1 MIDQYDWDGGREA
14 MLRFG
19 PDTGPVMV
27 AALPL
32 LEEAN
37 RTRTFVI
44 GLLRALASRGIAS
57 VLPDVPGQ
65 GESLLPTGTLT
76 ILRLAE
82 ALETVT
88 DRFHAEGRR
97 TYALGIRS
105 GTLLDY
111 CALHSGRWHLSPV
124 DGQQVLR
131 DLHRTWLAGGDRPPY
146 ARDLTAMMFGD
157 DDPVEIAGNLLTSD
171 FLSSLSAATPLDQP
185 GIPRRVVRLASDP
198 RPADRTIDAAPLWR
212 RAEPGDDSALAAL
225 LADDI
230 ADWLRTCDG

>member
-1 MIDQYDWDGGREA
+1 MIDRYDWDGGQEA

-37 RTRTFVI
+37 RTRSFVV

-57 VLPDVPGQ
+57 VLPDIPGQ

-76 ILRLAE
+76 ILRMAE
-82 ALETVT
+82 ALQAVT

-97 TYALGIRS
+97 TYALGVRS
-105 GTLLDY
+105 GALLDY
-111 CALHSGRWHLSPV
+111 CALHDGRWHLSPV
-124 DGQQVLR
+124 DGHQVLR
-131 DLHRTWLAGGDRPPY
+131 DLHRTWLAGHDRPPH
-146 ARDLTAMMFGD
+146 ARDLTAMMVGD
-157 DDPVEIAGNLLTSD
+157 DDPAEIAGNLLTSD
-171 FLSSLSAATPLDQP
+171 FLSSLSAATPFDQP
-185 GIPRRVVRLASDP
+185 GSPRRVVRLASDP

-212 RAEPGDDSALAAL
+212 RSEPGDDPVLAAV

-230 ADWLRTCDG
+230 ADWLRVCEG